1 MSNLVPDDGFG
12 DFNRIFIEGKDADPD
27 RIDDAVNSFP
37 MMAEKSS
44 CDRDRK
50 AQKAGNIYYRTLFKT
65 RVWQL
70 LT

>member
-1 MSNLVPDDGFG
+1 MST
-12 DFNRIFIEGKDADPD
+12 GKVLREHTPLTLGTTQA
-27 RIDDAVNSFP
+27 SFLP

-50 AQKAGNIYYRTLFKT
+50 AQKAGNIYYWTLFKT